1 MNPEQ
6 WQKKR
11 SYARARSVPIAIT
24 VAEIAH
30 RVDDTALAVGSAR
43 PVASVGGQ
51 VQAEGSAVKVRH
63 RKP

>member
-6 WQKKR
+6 WQQKR
-11 SYARARSVPIAIT
+11 GHARARSAPIAIT

-30 RVDDTALAVGSAR
+30 RVDDTALAVGAAR
-43 PVASVGGQ
+43 PAASVGGP
-51 VQAEGSAVKVRH
+51 VQAEESAVVARQ

>member
-6 WQKKR
+6 WQQKR
-11 SYARARSVPIAIT
+11 RHARAQSAPSAIT

-30 RVDDTALAVGSAR
+30 RVDVADHVIGGAR
-43 PVASVGGQ
+43 PAAGAGGP
-51 VQAEGSAVKVRH
+51 VRAEESAVVARH